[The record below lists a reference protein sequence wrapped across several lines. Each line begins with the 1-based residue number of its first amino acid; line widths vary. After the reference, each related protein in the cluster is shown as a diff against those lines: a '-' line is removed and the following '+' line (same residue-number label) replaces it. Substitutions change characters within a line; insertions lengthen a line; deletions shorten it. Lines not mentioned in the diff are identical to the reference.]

1 MQDFVHQPYHI
12 TSGLAVRLGAVPGG
26 HGLQDENGTSHILSY
41 WRGPYKGAKWFRVL
55 QEEAMDFAKTLACAD
70 NGAGQ
75 VLLNAIA
82 PRVAR
87 EMWLQR
93 LRGIVQTCCRMSS

>member
-1 MQDFVHQPYHI
+1 MRMAQ
-12 TSGLAVRLGAVPGG
+12 A
-26 HGLQDENGTSHILSY
+26 ILSY
-41 WRGPYKGAKWFRVL
+41 CRGPYKGAKWFRVL

-87 EMWLQR
+87 EM
-93 LRGIVQTCCRMSS
+93 